1 MIDLAFTGQT
11 GPYKAEIRVTDSLD
25 YRSDSPADV
34 YSVFTWHDN
43 GEGVILWRCQY
54 EIESFE
60 RAGYQIIDIVKGET
74 MMRNAYKTETH
85 GEARW

>member
-1 MIDLAFTGQT
+1 MQHINVQAFVKTPFDL
-11 GPYKAEIRVTDSLD
+11 VTILWT
-25 YRSDSPADV
+25 V
-34 YSVFTWHDN
+34 N
-43 GEGVILWRCQY
+43 GASGRTTCEAWRCQY